1 MALMSERE
9 RTEKAIKL
17 LRAATGYVRKGWT
30 REANA
35 RKTSGWVCDPE
46 SVVASCWCAQGAML
60 ASMPDIGLRHP
71 YLDTTRTYTE
81 AEADHII
88 ETRVDVLTATKNA
101 MYAVADIPSAL
112 AGHKSGIPLWNDE
125 IVEDGEEVAATM
137 EVVADKLEATL

>member
-1 MALMSERE
+1 MALMSKQE

-17 LRAATGYVRKGWT
+17 LRAAAGYVRKGWT

-46 SVVASCWCAQGAML
+46 SVLASCWCAQGAML

-81 AEADHII
+81 AEAGPHHRDAGGCADRY
-88 ETRVDVLTATKNA
+88 EERDVRGGRYPVRPGGAQERDP
-101 MYAVADIPSAL
+101 AV
-112 AGHKSGIPLWNDE
+112 E
-125 IVEDGEEVAATM
+125 R
-137 EVVADKLEATL
+137 

>member
-1 MALMSERE
+1 MTDRVINEQA
-9 RTEKAIKL
+9 AAL
-17 LRAATGYVRKGWT
+17 LRAAAGYVRKGHV
-30 REANA
+30 RHANA
-35 RKTSGWVCDPE
+35 RKANGALCDPE
-46 SVVASCWCAQGAML
+46 SPQAVCWCAQGAML